1 MIPRDGDGAILRAGR
16 DPCSREW
23 DPNMRA
29 CPTWLLALLAGCAPP
44 AAAADAPVPTV
55 VLPTH
60 AGVGADTDALAAR
73 TGYQWLVD
81 FGSERLIGVD
91 AETLAD
97 WLNLE
102 GSRAGPASI
111 ARDEIVVRDL
121 VCTQHYP
128 EPVVAVVGGYSLVRR
143 PAALARVAGL
153 GGMGGMPVPE
163 DGVVARA
170 VPPEAMA
177 KARGSTDPEIDALV
191 ARVDADRWFS
201 TVEALSAF
209 NRNSFSPGLAQA
221 RDYILGRFDDAGL
234 VTSSHDFTLGS
245 SSCFPVPPPAQL
257 QNPIGIKLGRVQP
270 ERWIVVGAHY
280 DSRNSVRCDGSSNPQ
295 PGAND
300 NASGCAGVIE
310 LARAFQA
317 VATEKSIVFACFAG
331 EEQGLVGAYAWVQ
344 SLADSG
350 QLANVEHMIN
360 LDMIAHATSD
370 LLETRIETTS
380 AFQGEFARYRAAA
393 ATYAPELRLIEA
405 GTQAYSD
412 HWPFIARGIPAVFTW
427 ENGAGIYPHYHQSTD
442 LPQNLLRPRQLAG
455 GILKMD
461 AAVLAGLAV
470 LAEPPMFADGFEGA
484 D

>member
-1 MIPRDGDGAILRAGR
+1 MIRFSIR
-16 DPCSREW
+16 
-23 DPNMRA
+23 
-29 CPTWLLALLAGCAPP
+29 LLLGMLTTATALAGAAPLPTVILDSARGLGADP
-44 AAAADAPVPTV
+44 AAIANAPGFVWQV
-55 VLPTH
+55 
-60 AGVGADTDALAAR
+60 
-73 TGYQWLVD
+73 Q
-81 FGSERLIGVD
+81 FGSEILVGVEPD
-91 AETLAD
+91 ALDTWLAED
-97 WLNLE
+97 
-102 GSRAGPASI
+102 GSRAGPTRL

-128 EPVVAVVGGYSLVRR
+128 EPVVATVGGYSLVRR
-143 PAALARVAGL
+143 PAALAKVAGL
-153 GGMGGMPVPE
+153 GGMGGLPVPP

-170 VPPEAMA
+170 VSPAEMA
-177 KARGSTDPEIDALV
+177 AARGSVLPDVAAVV
-191 ARVDADRWFS
+191 ARVDAERWFQTMS
-201 TVEALSAF
+201 TLSTF

-221 RDYILGRFDDAGL
+221 RDWILQRFGDAGL
-234 VTSSHDFTLGS
+234 SASSHDFTLS
-245 SSCFPVPPPAQL
+245 VTNCSPAQPPVQL

-280 DSRNSVRCDGSSNPQ
+280 DSRNSGRCDGSVSAQ

-310 LARAFQA
+310 LARVFQDI
-317 VATEKSIVFACFAG
+317 ATEKSIVFACFAG

-370 LLETRIETTS
+370 LLDTRIETIS

-393 ATYAPELRLIEA
+393 ATYAPELRIIEA

-412 HWPFIARGIPAVFTW
+412 HWPFIERGIPAVFTW
-427 ENGAGIYPHYHQSTD
+427 ENGASIYPHYHQSTD
-442 LPQNLLRPRQLAG
+442 LPQNLLRPRALAG

-461 AAVLAGLAV
+461 AAVLSGLAV
-470 LAEPPMFADGFEGA
+470 LTEGPMFEDGFEGT

>member
-1 MIPRDGDGAILRAGR
+1 MNRWMLLL
-16 DPCSREW
+16 CSMVLIA
-23 DPNMRA
+23 NA
-29 CPTWLLALLAGCAPP
+29 HAQVQAPL
-44 AAAADAPVPTV
+44 PTV
-55 VLPTH
+55 VL
-60 AGVGADTDALAAR
+60 DTATDISGLPERIAAR
-73 TGYQWLVD
+73 EGFGWQVE
-81 FGSERLIGVD
+81 FGSEVLVGVQPE
-91 AETLAD
+91 ALED
-97 WLNLE
+97 WLKLD
-102 GSRAGPASI
+102 GSRAGPALL

-128 EPVVAVVGGYSLVRR
+128 EPVIAVIGGYSLVRR

-163 DGVVARA
+163 SGVVAR
-170 VPPEAMA
+170 VVRPEEMA
-177 KARGSTDPEIDALV
+177 AARGQVAADVASLV
-191 ARVDADRWFS
+191 ARVDPDRWFD
-201 TVEALSAF
+201 TLSDLAGF
-209 NRNSFSPGLAQA
+209 NRNSFGPGLAQA
-221 RDYILGRFDDAGL
+221 RDYILARFDAAGL
-234 VTSSHDFTLGS
+234 VSSSHDFMLGN
-245 SSCFPVPPPAQL
+245 SSCSPAPPPVQI
-257 QNPIGIKLGRVQP
+257 QNPIGIKLGRTQP
-270 ERWIVVGAHY
+270 DRWIVVGAHY
-280 DSRNSVRCDGSSNPQ
+280 DSRNSNRCDGTASPQ

-310 LARAFQA
+310 LARVFQN

-350 QLANVEHMIN
+350 QLSGVEHMIN

-370 LLETRIETTS
+370 LLDTRIETTT

-412 HWPFIARGIPAVFTW
+412 HWPFIARGIPAMFTW
-427 ENGAGIYPHYHQSTD
+427 ENGAGIYPQYHQSTD
-442 LPQNLLRPRQLAG
+442 LPQNLLRPRALAG

-470 LAEPPMFADGFEGA
+470 LTEGPLFADGFEGA

>member
-1 MIPRDGDGAILRAGR
+1 MMITLANRLLLG
-16 DPCSREW
+16 
-23 DPNMRA
+23 
-29 CPTWLLALLAGCAPP
+29 LLAAAPAICA
-44 AAAADAPVPTV
+44 AAPVPTV
-55 VLPTH
+55 ILDSAHGLGSDVDDI
-60 AGVGADTDALAAR
+60 AGTSGFAWQV
-73 TGYQWLVD
+73 Q
-81 FGSERLIGVD
+81 FGSEILVGVEPD
-91 AETLAD
+91 TLD
-97 WLNLE
+97 TWLAAE
-102 GSRAGPASI
+102 GSRAGPERL
-111 ARDEIVVRDL
+111 AREEIVVRDL

-128 EPVVAVVGGYSLVRR
+128 EPVVATVGGYSLVRR
-143 PAALARVAGL
+143 PAALAKVAGL
-153 GGMGGMPVPE
+153 GGLGGMPVPAN
-163 DGVVARA
+163 GVVARA
-170 VPPEAMA
+170 VSPAEMA
-177 KARGSTDPEIDALV
+177 AARGSVAPDVAAVV
-191 ARVDADRWFS
+191 ARVDPERWFQTMS
-201 TVEALSAF
+201 TLSTF

-221 RDYILGRFDDAGL
+221 RDWILQRFGEAEL
-234 VTSSHDFTLGS
+234 AASSHDFMLSNT
-245 SSCFPVPPPAQL
+245 SCLPAPPPVQL
-257 QNPIGIKLGRVQP
+257 QNPIGIKRGSVQP

-280 DSRNSVRCDGSSNPQ
+280 DSRNSVRCDGSASPQ

-310 LARAFQA
+310 LARAFQD

-360 LDMIAHATSD
+360 LDMIAHATND
-370 LLETRIETTS
+370 LLDTRIETTT

-412 HWPFIARGIPAVFTW
+412 HWPFIARGIPAMFTW

-442 LPQNLLRPRQLAG
+442 LPQNLLRPRALAG

-470 LAEPPMFADGFEGA
+470 LTEGPMFADGFEGA

>member
-1 MIPRDGDGAILRAGR
+1 MRAGLLLILAALS
-16 DPCSREW
+16 CS
-23 DPNMRA
+23 A
-29 CPTWLLALLAGCAPP
+29 T
-44 AAAADAPVPTV
+44 AATRVDAPVPTV

-60 AGVGADTDALAAR
+60 LGPGADADGLAAQP
-73 TGYQWLVD
+73 GYQWLID
-81 FGSERLIGVD
+81 FGSERLVGVS
-91 AETLAD
+91 AESLTHWLAF
-97 WLNLE
+97 E
-102 GSRAGPASI
+102 GSRPGPPLI

-153 GGMGGMPVPE
+153 GGMGGMPVPK

-170 VPPEAMA
+170 VSAEAMA
-177 KARGSTDPEIDALV
+177 KARGATDPAVDALV
-191 ARVDADRWFS
+191 ARIDTERWFN
-201 TVEALSAF
+201 TVSALSAF

-221 RDYILGRFDDAGL
+221 RDYILARFGEAGL
-234 VTSSHDFTLGS
+234 VSSSHDFTLS
-245 SSCFPVPPPAQL
+245 NTSCSPAPPPVQL
-257 QNPIGIKLGRVQP
+257 QNPIGIKLGRGRP

-280 DSRNSVRCDGSSNPQ
+280 DSRNSARCDGSASPQ

-310 LARAFQA
+310 LARAFEQ

-350 QLANVEHMIN
+350 QLANVEHMVN

-370 LLETRIETTS
+370 LLDTRIETTS
-380 AFQGEFARYRAAA
+380 AFQAEFTRYRAAA

-412 HWPFIARGIPAVFTW
+412 HWPFIARGIPAMFTW
-427 ENGAGIYPHYHQSTD
+427 ENGAGIYPHYHQATD

-470 LAEPPMFADGFEGA
+470 LTDAPMFADGFESA

>member
-1 MIPRDGDGAILRAGR
+1 MRLHQLLLGLLWLPALTATTGAAE
-16 DPCSREW
+16 PKPEPTSR
-23 DPNMRA
+23 
-29 CPTWLLALLAGCAPP
+29 
-44 AAAADAPVPTV
+44 PVPTV
-55 VLPTH
+55 VLATH
-60 AGVGADTDALAAR
+60 TGPGAAADALPQRAGFLW
-73 TGYQWLVD
+73 TVD
-81 FGSERLIGVD
+81 FGSERLVGVEPK
-91 AETLAD
+91 ALEAWLA
-97 WLNLE
+97 LE
-102 GSRAGPASI
+102 GSRAGPAQL
-111 ARDEIVVRDL
+111 ARNEIVVRDL

-153 GGMGGMPVPE
+153 GGLGGMPVPN

-170 VPPEAMA
+170 VSAEAMA
-177 KARGSTDPEIDALV
+177 KARGATDPAVDALV
-191 ARVDADRWFS
+191 ARIDTERWFN
-201 TVEALSAF
+201 TVSALSAF

-221 RDYILGRFDDAGL
+221 RDYILARFGEAGL
-234 VTSSHDFTLGS
+234 VSSSHDFTLS
-245 SSCFPVPPPAQL
+245 NTSCSPAPPPVQL
-257 QNPIGIKLGRVQP
+257 QNPIGITLGQVRP

-280 DSRNSVRCDGSSNPQ
+280 DSRNSARCDGSASPQ

-310 LARAFQA
+310 LARAFEQ

-370 LLETRIETTS
+370 LLDTRIETTS
-380 AFQGEFARYRAAA
+380 AFQAEFARYRAAA

-412 HWPFIARGIPAVFTW
+412 HWPFIARGIPAMFTW
-427 ENGAGIYPHYHQSTD
+427 ENGAGIYPHYHQATD

-470 LAEPPMFADGFEGA
+470 LTDAPMFADGFEGA

>member
-1 MIPRDGDGAILRAGR
+1 MRFRRLLIL
-16 DPCSREW
+16 
-23 DPNMRA
+23 
-29 CPTWLLALLAGCAPP
+29 WLCLPALATAAPIST
-44 AAAADAPVPTV
+44 ALQPVPTV

-60 AGVGADTDALAAR
+60 AGPGADAQALQAKA
-73 TGYQWLVD
+73 GYRWWVD
-81 FGSERLIGVD
+81 FGSERLVGVD
-91 AETLAD
+91 ADSLQD
-97 WLNLE
+97 WLRIE

-128 EPVVAVVGGYSLVRR
+128 EPVVAMVGGYSLVRR

-153 GGMGGMPVPE
+153 SGMGGMPVPE
-163 DGVVARA
+163 DGIVARA
-170 VPPEAMA
+170 VASADMA
-177 KARGSTDPEIDALV
+177 KARGVSDPRVDALV
-191 ARVDADRWFS
+191 ARIDTDRWFS
-201 TVEALSAF
+201 TVGELSSI
-209 NRNSFSPGLAQA
+209 NRNSFSLGLAEA
-221 RDYILGRFDDAGL
+221 RDYILARFMAADLL
-234 VTSSHDFTLGS
+234 VSSHDFMLGN
-245 SSCFPVPPPAQL
+245 SSCSPAPPPVQI
-257 QNPIGIKLGRVQP
+257 QNPIGIKRGHVQQ

-280 DSRNSVRCDGSSNPQ
+280 DSRNSVRCDGSASPQ

-310 LARAFQA
+310 LARAFED
-317 VATEKSIVFACFAG
+317 VPTEKSIVFACFAG

-370 LLETRIETTS
+370 LLDTRIETTT

-393 ATYAPELRLIEA
+393 ATYAPELRIIEA

-442 LPQNLLRPRQLAG
+442 LPQNLLRPRALAG

-470 LAEPPMFADGFEGA
+470 LTEGPLFTDSFEAAD
-484 D
+484 

>member
-1 MIPRDGDGAILRAGR
+1 
-16 DPCSREW
+16 
-23 DPNMRA
+23 MRIHRWLFVLLVSPA
-29 CPTWLLALLAGCAPP
+29 VAMAEPTAPADE
-44 AAAADAPVPTV
+44 AAPTV
-55 VLPTH
+55 ILQTP
-60 AGVGADTDALAAR
+60 AGPGESADPLR
-73 TGYQWLVD
+73 TRPGFLWAVD
-81 FGSERLIGVD
+81 FGSERLVGVD
-91 AETLAD
+91 TDTVDAWLA
-97 WLNLE
+97 LE
-102 GSRAGPASI
+102 GSRRGPAQI

-153 GGMGGMPVPE
+153 SGLGGMPVPA

-170 VPPEAMA
+170 VPAREMA
-177 KARGSTDPEIDALV
+177 AARGTALPDVSGLV
-191 ARVDADRWFS
+191 ARVDTTRWFDTMS
-201 TVEALSAF
+201 DLAGF

-221 RDYILGRFDDAGL
+221 RDYILSRFADAGL
-234 VTSSHDFTLGS
+234 AASSHAFTLGN
-245 SSCFPVPPPAQL
+245 SSCSPAPPPVQI
-257 QNPIGIKLGRVQP
+257 QNPIGIKLGRNQP
-270 ERWIVVGAHY
+270 NRWIVVGAHY
-280 DSRNSVRCDGSSNPQ
+280 DSRNSVRCDGTSSPQ

-310 LARAFQA
+310 LARVFQN
-317 VATEKSIVFACFAG
+317 VATEKTLVFACFAG

-344 SLADSG
+344 SLEDSG

-370 LLETRIETTS
+370 LLDTRIETTS
-380 AFQGEFARYRAAA
+380 TFQAEFARYRAAA

-412 HWPFIARGIPAVFTW
+412 HWPFIARGIPAMFTW

-442 LPQNLLRPRQLAG
+442 LPQNLLRPQALAG

-470 LAEPPMFADGFEGA
+470 LTDSPMFANGFEGPE
-484 D
+484 